1 MARYDVTMLVSE
13 TMPVYKNKVSKK
25 PVFTKVSQIAQG
37 ASTNETDVHF
47 NVHTGTH
54 VDFPLHVKS
63 GALSSRAFDITTFI
77 RPVKVL
83 DFMDVKDG
91 ISSSDLKTKNIL
103 KGDFVLLKTQNS
115 AQEVFDFNFIYLK
128 ADGARYLADLGVS
141 GVGID
146 GLGIERDQRGHPSHH
161 TLMDNGIW
169 IIEGLRLQAVKE
181 GPYRMVALPLK
192 LDDVDALPLTVI
204 LED

>member
-13 TMPVYKNKVSKK
+13 TMPVYKNKASKK
-25 PVFTKVSQIAQG
+25 PVFTKVSQIDQG

-54 VDFPLHVKS
+54 VDFPLHVKN
-63 GALSSRAFDITTFI
+63 GALSSRGFDITTFI

-83 DFMDVKDG
+83 DFTNVKEA
-91 ISSSDLKTKNIL
+91 ISASDLKTKNIL

-146 GLGIERDQRGHPSHH
+146 GLGIERDQTGHPSHH
-161 TLMDNGIW
+161 TLMENGIW

-181 GPYRMVALPLK
+181 GLYRMVALPLK

-204 LED
+204 LEE

>member
-13 TMPVYKNKVSKK
+13 TMPVYKNKASKK
-25 PVFTKVSQIAQG
+25 PVFTKVSQIDQG

-54 VDFPLHVKS
+54 VDFPLHVKN
-63 GALSSRAFDITTFI
+63 GALSSRGFDITTFI

-83 DFMDVKDG
+83 DYTNVKEA
-91 ISSSDLKTKNIL
+91 ISASDLKTKNIL

-146 GLGIERDQRGHPSHH
+146 GLGIERDQTGHPSHH
-161 TLMDNGIW
+161 TLMENGIW

-181 GPYRMVALPLK
+181 GLYRMVALPLK

-204 LED
+204 LEE

>member
-1 MARYDVTMLVSE
+1 MAKL
-13 TMPVYKNKVSKK
+13 
-25 PVFTKVSQIAQG
+25 QG
-37 ASTNETDVHF
+37 RF
-47 NVHTGTH
+47 G
-54 VDFPLHVKS
+54 
-63 GALSSRAFDITTFI
+63 
-77 RPVKVL
+77 
-83 DFMDVKDG
+83 
-91 ISSSDLKTKNIL
+91 KTKNIL

-146 GLGIERDQRGHPSHH
+146 GLGIERDQTGHPSHH
-161 TLMDNGIW
+161 TLMENGIW

-181 GPYRMVALPLK
+181 GLYRMVALPLK

-204 LED
+204 LEE